1 MTGSGTLSSLSGTAT
16 LQTAGGGGGAFN
28 CADLL
33 DCPSF
38 TDLQTE
44 IAAASLAISGLETSV
59 ENLEISVGNLE
70 TEVAGKFDI
79 PTGTASDYLDG
90 AGTVTPFPT
99 FTRANAVFREVRNET
114 GATLTKGTVVYISG
128 ASGNKATVSKAIANT
143 DATSAQ
149 TFGLIFENLSNNQN
163 GTAIVFG
170 ELTGLN
176 TSAFAAGVQLYLSP
190 TTAGTFTSTKQYAPN
205 HLVYI
210 GVVTRSHANQ
220 GSIEIKIQ
228 NGYELDELH
237 DVEAQTP
244 ANRNSLFYDSTSGT
258 WKARAMA
265 SEDVPTL
272 DAAKI
277 GSGTFDTAR
286 IPTLDASKV
295 GTGTFADARI
305 PSIDAAKTTSGTFNA
320 SRIPKIIRPSVRF
333 TTATLSG
340 TGTTNEQVIQTITI
354 PANTLNV
361 GDIIRLGVYYS
372 FSGNGGTKAPRVRLG
387 NNTIIGSALYQP
399 SALGATVN
407 SCQAEV
413 LAIVTSST
421 NLRTAAS
428 STVSGFGSGT
438 GALTNNTIDLTA
450 AIDFSINIQ
459 KATAGDTAILEFFFI
474 EILTS

>member
-1 MTGSGTLSSLSGTAT
+1 
-16 LQTAGGGGGAFN
+16 
-28 CADLL
+28 
-33 DCPSF
+33 
-38 TDLQTE
+38 
-44 IAAASLAISGLETSV
+44 
-59 ENLEISVGNLE
+59 
-70 TEVAGKFDI
+70 
-79 PTGTASDYLDG
+79 
-90 AGTVTPFPT
+90 
-99 FTRANAVFREVRNET
+99 
-114 GATLTKGTVVYISG
+114 
-128 ASGNKATVSKAIANT
+128 
-143 DATSAQ
+143 
-149 TFGLIFENLSNNQN
+149 
-163 GTAIVFG
+163 
-170 ELTGLN
+170 
-176 TSAFAAGVQLYLSP
+176 
-190 TTAGTFTSTKQYAPN
+190 
-205 HLVYI
+205 
-210 GVVTRSHANQ
+210 
-220 GSIEIKIQ
+220 
-228 NGYELDELH
+228 
-237 DVEAQTP
+237 
-244 ANRNSLFYDSTSGT
+244 
-258 WKARAMA
+258 
-265 SEDVPTL
+265 
-272 DAAKI
+272 
-277 GSGTFDTAR
+277 
-286 IPTLDASKV
+286 LDASKV

-399 SALGATVN
+399 AALGATVN

>member
-1 MTGSGTLSSLSGTAT
+1 MTGSGTLNSLSGTAT
-16 LQTAGGGGGAFN
+16 LQTAGGGGGGAFN

-90 AGTVTPFPT
+90 AGNVTPFPT

-128 ASGNKATVSKAIANT
+128 ASGNKATVSKAIANS

-149 TFGLIFENLSNNQN
+149 TFGLIFEDLSNNQN

-176 TSAFAAGVQLYLSP
+176 TSAFAAGVQLYLSA
-190 TTAGTFTSTKQYAPN
+190 TTAGDYTSTKQYAPN

-210 GVVTRSHANQ
+210 GVVTRSHATQ
-220 GSIEIKIQ
+220 GSIEVKIQ

-258 WKARAMA
+258 WKARATEA
-265 SEDVPTL
+265 ADVPTL

-277 GSGTFDTAR
+277 GSGTF
-286 IPTLDASKV
+286 
-295 GTGTFADARI
+295 
-305 PSIDAAKTTSGTFNA
+305 AAA
-320 SRIPKIIRPSVRF
+320 RIPKIIRPAVRF

-340 TGTTNEQVIQTITI
+340 TGTTNEQVIQTISI

-372 FSGNGGTKAPRVRLG
+372 FSGNGGTKSPRVRLG
-387 NNTIIGSALYQP
+387 NNTTTGSALYQP

-428 STVSGFGSGT
+428 TTVSGFGSGT
-438 GALTNNTIDLTA
+438 GALTNNTIDVNS

-459 KATAGDTAILEFFFI
+459 KNTAGDTAILEFFFI

>member
-1 MTGSGTLSSLSGTAT
+1 MTGSGNLSSLSGTAT

-44 IAAASLAISGLETSV
+44 IAAASLAIA
-59 ENLEISVGNLE
+59 NLE

-90 AGTVTPFPT
+90 AGNVTPFPLYV
-99 FTRANAVFREVRNET
+99 NSKAVFRDVRNET

-128 ASGNKATVSKAIANT
+128 ASGNKATVSKAIAT
-143 DATSAQ
+143 SDATSAQ
-149 TFGLIFENLSNNQN
+149 TFGLIYEDLPNNQN
-163 GTAIVFG
+163 GVAIVFG
-170 ELTGLN
+170 ELIGID
-176 TSAFAAGVQLYLSP
+176 TSSFSAGAQLYLSA

-210 GVVTRSHANQ
+210 GIVTRVHANQ
-220 GSIEIKIQ
+220 GSIEVKIQ

-244 ANRNSLFYDSTSGT
+244 ANRNSLFFDSTSGT
-258 WKARAMA
+258 WKARATEA
-265 SEDVPTL
+265 ADVPTL

-277 GSGTFDTAR
+277 GSGTF
-286 IPTLDASKV
+286 
-295 GTGTFADARI
+295 
-305 PSIDAAKTTSGTFNA
+305 AAA
-320 SRIPKIIRPSVRF
+320 RIPKIIRPAVRL
-333 TTATLSG
+333 TTAALSG
-340 TGTTNEQVIQTITI
+340 TGTTLEQVIQTISI

-372 FSGNGGTKAPRVRLG
+372 FSGNAGTKSPRVRLG
-387 NNTIIGSALYQP
+387 NNTTTGSALYQP
-399 SALGATVN
+399 SAQGATVN

-428 STVSGFGSGT
+428 ATVSGFGNGT

-459 KATAGDTAILEFFFI
+459 KATAGDTAVLEFAFI

>member
-16 LQTAGGGGGAFN
+16 LQTAGDGGGAFN

-38 TDLQTE
+38 TDIQTE

-79 PTGTASDYLDG
+79 PTGTATDYLDG

-99 FTRANAVFREVRNET
+99 FTRASAVFREVRNET
-114 GATLTKGTVVYISG
+114 GATLTKGTIVYISG

-149 TFGLIFENLSNNQN
+149 TFGLIFEDLSNNHN

-176 TSAFAAGVQLYLSP
+176 TSAFAAGVQLYLSA

-210 GVVTRSHANQ
+210 GIVTRSHANQ
-220 GSIEIKIQ
+220 GSIEVNIQ

-237 DVEAQTP
+237 DVEAQSP

-258 WKARAMA
+258 WKSRAIA
-265 SEDVPTL
+265 AED
-272 DAAKI
+272 
-277 GSGTFDTAR
+277 
-286 IPTLDASKV
+286 
-295 GTGTFADARI
+295 I
-305 PSIDAAKTTSGTFNA
+305 PSVSKPA
-320 SRIPKIIRPSVRF
+320 VRS
-333 TTATLSG
+333 TTAVLSG
-340 TGTTNEQVIQTITI
+340 NSTSEIVIQTITI
-354 PANTLNV
+354 PANSLKV
-361 GDIIRLGVYYS
+361 GDIIRIGCVWS
-372 FSGNGGTKAPRVRLG
+372 FISNTATKTPRIRFG
-387 NNTIIGSALYQP
+387 NNTTTGTLLFGPSSLASSVGTLQIEILAL
-399 SALGATVN
+399 
-407 SCQAEV
+407 
-413 LAIVTSST
+413 VTSST
-421 NLRTAAS
+421 NLRTFG
-428 STVSGFGSGT
+428 STSVSGFGSGT
-438 GALTNNTIDLTA
+438 VAFVNNAISLSS

-459 KATAGDTAILEFFFI
+459 KGTGGGGDTASMEFSFI

>member
-16 LQTAGGGGGAFN
+16 LQTAGGGGGGAFN

-59 ENLEISVGNLE
+59 ENLEIAVGNLETEVGNLETSVGNLE

-99 FTRANAVFREVRNET
+99 FTRASAVFREVRNET
-114 GATLTKGTVVYISG
+114 GATLTKGTIVYISG

-176 TSAFAAGVQLYLSP
+176 TSAFAAGVQLYLSA

-210 GVVTRSHANQ
+210 GIVTRSHVNQ
-220 GSIEIKIQ
+220 GSIEVNIQ

-237 DVEAQTP
+237 DVEAQSP

-265 SEDVPTL
+265 AEDV
-272 DAAKI
+272 
-277 GSGTFDTAR
+277 
-286 IPTLDASKV
+286 
-295 GTGTFADARI
+295 
-305 PSIDAAKTTSGTFNA
+305 
-320 SRIPKIIRPSVRF
+320 PKIIRPAVRF

-340 TGTTNEQVIQTITI
+340 TGTTNEQVIQTISI
-354 PANTLNV
+354 PAGTLKA

-372 FSGNGGTKAPRVRLG
+372 FSLNGGTKSPRVRLG
-387 NNTIIGSALYQP
+387 NNTIIGSALFQP
-399 SALGATVN
+399 AALSASVN

-421 NLRTAAS
+421 NLRTATS

-438 GALTNNTIDLTA
+438 GALTNNTIDLNS

-459 KATAGDTAILEFFFI
+459 KNTAGDTAILEFFFI